1 MALSKIYV
9 FVEGHDDYVFFSNII
24 EPLLKKQYDDVEI
37 LQYAQMKKIK
47 TIKFIESIIMLNFD
61 YLIVADI
68 DDETSIAHKK
78 KKLQARFDS
87 ASYDKMIIVIAEI
100 ESWFIAGLTDKNADE
115 WKIEKYQRTE
125 LITKEVFNTL
135 YGRRFHSRIDFLEEL
150 VKQYDINTAINK
162 NISFKYFFEKY
173 ILN

>member
-1 MALSKIYV
+1 M
-9 FVEGHDDYVFFSNII
+9 E
-24 EPLLKKQYDDVEI
+24 
-37 LQYAQMKKIK
+37 
-47 TIKFIESIIMLNFD
+47 
-61 YLIVADI
+61 
-68 DDETSIAHKK
+68 
-78 KKLQARFDS
+78 
-87 ASYDKMIIVIAEI
+87 
-100 ESWFIAGLTDKNADE
+100 
-115 WKIEKYQRTE
+115 IEKYQRTE